1 MAETDFD
8 DSNGYVADGMVHI
21 DPETLAQSLA
31 EFGPGTGRGGDH
43 DLSASVQIV
52 IERASNVFNVSGV
65 GLMLI
70 GSEDQELRYVA
81 STGAT
86 ARVFELAQIEVG
98 AGPCIDSFVLGD
110 LVRDEDMRSEPRW
123 SELCDRLGDEPVR
136 AVLGVPARVNGETVG
151 TLNAFCERPHAWD
164 ESEVA
169 ALVAYGHVLEGMLS
183 SALAARDSGQLVE
196 QLQHALENRVA
207 IERAVGLVMGRD
219 RVDAVSA
226 FNALR
231 GQARSERRRV
241 RDIADELLAAIDD
254 HR

>member
-1 MAETDFD
+1 MAVSGFG

-31 EFGPGTGRGGDH
+31 EFGPGAGRGDDH
-43 DLSASVQIV
+43 ELSASVQIV

-86 ARVFELAQIEVG
+86 ARAFELAQIEVG

-151 TLNAFCERPHAWD
+151 TLNAFCDRPRARGNALERACGARLRPARR
-164 ESEVA
+164 A
-169 ALVAYGHVLEGMLS
+169 T
-183 SALAARDSGQLVE
+183 AARARESRLD
-196 QLQHALENRVA
+196 
-207 IERAVGLVMGRD
+207 RA
-219 RVDAVSA
+219 
-226 FNALR
+226 
-231 GQARSERRRV
+231 RRRA
-241 RDIADELLAAIDD
+241 RDGPGPCRCRQRVQRAPRPGA
-254 HR
+254 